1 MIEAIAKG
9 LAKVFG
15 TKSDRDIKTLSPA
28 VVLINSAYDQL
39 SSVSDDELR
48 NETKSIR
55 NTIDEDLKEFD
66 DKIAQLRREIDS
78 LNPDQVQAKD
88 ALFNDIDK
96 VEKDRD
102 EALEVSLEKVLPR
115 AFAVIKETARRL
127 KENKQL
133 KVTATDN

>member
-96 VEKDRD
+96 
-102 EALEVSLEKVLPR
+102 
-115 AFAVIKETARRL
+115 
-127 KENKQL
+127 
-133 KVTATDN
+133 